1 MFPGAQQ
8 LIDAALN
15 GINVTIMA
23 YGATS
28 SGKTYT
34 MSGLEQSSGGRDAAS
49 GDKSVHEGLIVMT
62 ARDIFSKLLVRA
74 FAMRERPSLCG
85 EIGISGL
92 G

>member
-1 MFPGAQQ
+1 MIRSFECDPGAQQ
-8 LIDAALN
+8 LVDAALN

-49 GDKSVHEGLIVMT
+49 GDRSAHEGLIVMT
-62 ARDIFSKLLVRA
+62 ARDIFLKLVVRA
-74 FAMRERPSLCG
+74 FRDESRFRQQ
-85 EIGISGL
+85 
-92 G
+92 